1 MCDYKKLSNQP
12 LVFVLAEFRFS
23 PILDI
28 EKYIPKIQDALRTKL
43 PILRKTETQE
53 ITVLP
58 GGINLNTQAN
68 WEFISKNS
76 HTAASINQN
85 RLLFMTSE
93 YDRFDGFEKNCDSL
107 LQTIIQVVNPSLFL
121 RLGLR
126 YSDTIFDLE
135 GKGSVEDFVQPRLY
149 KNDDLSLSGE
159 LLRQTNETLWRTTEG
174 AIFVRSIYG
183 KDKILVWPDAE
194 NLPIVMQKTSE
205 KSIKRLLL
213 DIDHVWD
220 SQEEESEPQ
229 DFDKNVI
236 LTKLSNMHKI
246 SRQAFWN
253 VTTEKAKEA
262 WK

>member
-28 EKYIPKIQDALRTKL
+28 KEYIPKIQDALRNRL
-43 PILRKTETQE
+43 PILRNTETQE
-53 ITVLP
+53 ITVSSN
-58 GGINLNTQAN
+58 GISLETQAN

-93 YDRFDGFEKNCDSL
+93 YQRFDGFEKNCDFL
-107 LQTIIQVVNPSLFL
+107 LQTIIDIISPSLCL
-121 RLGLR
+121 GLGLR
-126 YSDTIFDLE
+126 YSDTIFDIE
-135 GKGSVEDFVQPRLY
+135 EKGSIEDFVQPRLY
-149 KNDDLSLSGE
+149 KNDDLKLSGN

-174 AIFVRSIYG
+174 AIFIRSIYG
-183 KDKILVWPDAE
+183 EDRVLVWPDAE
-194 NLPIVMQKTSE
+194 NLPIAMRKTSD
-205 KSIKRLLL
+205 KPVRRLLL
-213 DIDHVWD
+213 DIDHVWNA
-220 SQEEESEPQ
+220 QEEELGPL
-229 DFDKNVI
+229 DFDKDSI
-236 LTKLSNMHKI
+236 LSKLSNMHKI
-246 SRQAFWN
+246 SRKAFWN

>member
-1 MCDYKKLSNQP
+1 MCNYEKLSNQP

-93 YDRFDGFEKNCDSL
+93 YERFDGFEKNCDSL
-107 LQTIIQVVNPSLFL
+107 LQTIIEVVNPSLFL

-126 YSDTIFDLE
+126 YSDTIFDIE
-135 GKGSVEDFVQPRLY
+135 GKGLVEDFVQSRLY
-149 KNDDLSLSGE
+149 KNDDLSLPGE
-159 LLRQTNETLWRTTEG
+159 SLRQTNETLWRTTEG

-205 KSIKRLLL
+205 KSVKRLLL

-220 SQEEESEPQ
+220 AQEEESGPL

-253 VTTEKAKEA
+253 VTTEEAKEA